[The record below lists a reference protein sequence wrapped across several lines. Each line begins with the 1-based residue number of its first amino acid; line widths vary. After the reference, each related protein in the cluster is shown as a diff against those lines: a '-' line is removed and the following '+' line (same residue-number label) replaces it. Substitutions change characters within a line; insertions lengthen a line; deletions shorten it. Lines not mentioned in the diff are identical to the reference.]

1 MKCPLR
7 RIEAAAACAVL
18 QPSELIFD
26 DGAATA
32 WLCALE
38 GPSELSAIFRSRS
51 PSVGSLQINFSTG
64 VAAFRQSKLGFEEG
78 PA

>member
-18 QPSELIFD
+18 QPPELIFD

-38 GPSELSAIFRSRS
+38 GPSEPLRHLSIEISQRR
-51 PSVGSLQINFSTG
+51 
-64 VAAFRQSKLGFEEG
+64 VAADQFLDRRGGF
-78 PA
+78 PAIEAGV